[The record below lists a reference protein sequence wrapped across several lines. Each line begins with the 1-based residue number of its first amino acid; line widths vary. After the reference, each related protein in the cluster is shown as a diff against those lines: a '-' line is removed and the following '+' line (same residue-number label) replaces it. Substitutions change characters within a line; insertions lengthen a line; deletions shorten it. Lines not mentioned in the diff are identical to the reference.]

1 MPAGQSLKERG
12 SQGSRKVKL
21 SSILIFWIPIC
32 LTKYAIIFPLKQRV
46 FIYPF
51 FFKKNLTSQIKT
63 LKLVFV
69 AQLCLDSRIWE
80 ADPVLKEALDI
91 HFKNSRSG
99 WHFTT
104 NTLFKTSG
112 PTVNK
117 ILQKKNQF
125 YIYYFCCFYVCSLV
139 THFYWLDG
147 SCLKCLA
154 INLTCLTELPLSN
167 EVVRQIKLD

>member
-1 MPAGQSLKERG
+1 MRAILEACIKVSVESVAESVISLY
-12 SQGSRKVKL
+12 
-21 SSILIFWIPIC
+21 SIHNNKIRNIGEEHANDEIFIAVNGPEIG
-32 LTKYAIIFPLKQRV
+32 
-46 FIYPF
+46 
-51 FFKKNLTSQIKT
+51 
-63 LKLVFV
+63 
-69 AQLCLDSRIWE
+69 E

-139 THFYWLDG
+139 TNFY
-147 SCLKCLA
+147 
-154 INLTCLTELPLSN
+154 
-167 EVVRQIKLD
+167 